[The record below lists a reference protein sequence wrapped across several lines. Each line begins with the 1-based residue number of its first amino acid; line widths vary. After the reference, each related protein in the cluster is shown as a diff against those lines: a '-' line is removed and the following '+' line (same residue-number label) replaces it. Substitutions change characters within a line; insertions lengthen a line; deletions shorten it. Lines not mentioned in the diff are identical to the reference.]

1 MYIYFILTSGCC
13 LRYWE
18 AYQLCNGNKAV
29 IECTSATWQE
39 EEQSKVS
46 KAKELEVA
54 PSGNV
59 EVTKMKSS
67 AVHSH
72 NRKA

>member
-1 MYIYFILTSGCC
+1 MKIFHFNRWL
-13 LRYWE
+13 LFKVQE

-29 IECTSATWQE
+29 IECISAVWQE

-46 KAKELEVA
+46 KAKVLEVV

-59 EVTKMKSS
+59 EVTKM
-67 AVHSH
+67 
-72 NRKA
+72 